1 MGSKRIKVPKDLLEE
16 LANTYQGKIYYFM
29 EWHKGFYEEVGSPG
43 SRTYNEYV
51 DNFNAVAALLDWDK
65 MEKIK

>member
-1 MGSKRIKVPKDLLEE
+1 
-16 LANTYQGKIYYFM
+16 M
-29 EWHKGFYEEVGSPG
+29 EFHKGFYEEAGSPG